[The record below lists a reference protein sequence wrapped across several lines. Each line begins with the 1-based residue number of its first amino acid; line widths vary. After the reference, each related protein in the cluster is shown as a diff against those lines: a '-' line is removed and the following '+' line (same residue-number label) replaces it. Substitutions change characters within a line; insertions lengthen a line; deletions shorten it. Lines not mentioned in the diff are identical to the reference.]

1 MRKFPGKEYAEIFDF
16 ITLPRPLE
24 EVKYCSPHDIEYD
37 LTLVRKEFERMKNFA
52 ATARN
57 PFEIDSVK
65 AMIENTYYS
74 MFNGGCIDE

>member
-1 MRKFPGKEYAEIFDF
+1 MRTGANESYSI
-16 ITLPRPLE
+16 LN
-24 EVKYCSPHDIEYD
+24 EYD

-74 MFNGGCIDE
+74 MLNGGCIDE